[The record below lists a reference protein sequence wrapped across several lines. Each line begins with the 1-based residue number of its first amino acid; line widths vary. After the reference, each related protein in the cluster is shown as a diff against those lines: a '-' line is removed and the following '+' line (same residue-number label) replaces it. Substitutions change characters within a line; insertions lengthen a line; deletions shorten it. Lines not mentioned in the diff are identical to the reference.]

1 MLKVLL
7 LSLLVTFSS
16 CCETK
21 TFTVPDSE
29 IKGNDI
35 DKNYELHLTE
45 KGLRRL
51 KVAIA
56 AYKKGS
62 EYSKGYDINTLLITV
77 TTVFILSA
85 GSGYLIGN
93 K

>member
-1 MLKVLL
+1 MFKILL
-7 LSLLVTFSS
+7 LTLALFLSS
-16 CCETK
+16 CCQSK
-21 TFTVPDSE
+21 TYIVPDSE

-51 KVAIA
+51 KIAIV

-62 EYSKGYDINTLLITV
+62 EYSKGYDINTLLITA
-77 TTVFILSA
+77 TTVFIV
-85 GSGYLIGN
+85 GMGCGYVAT